1 MNQKGITVTNI
12 SIGSIDSYFPH
23 YTYVV
28 MKNINLLELLQS
40 VMI

>member
-1 MNQKGITVTNI
+1 MNQKGITDI

-28 MKNINLLELLQS
+28 MKNINLLELCYKT
-40 VMI
+40 VY